1 MVIFI
6 YYIIVIYIIENC
18 NIFKKYNKEINILVS
33 QCVCYNI
40 GIIPKVK
47 LMPEAQPRDIN
58 DRGVLSLLM
67 TVGRK
72 HILMARSVAEGPNF
86 LKY

>member
-1 MVIFI
+1 MKAINTFLQCNNKHIITPQAFI
-6 YYIIVIYIIENC
+6 TLHHDI
-18 NIFKKYNKEINILVS
+18 
-33 QCVCYNI
+33 NI

-72 HILMARSVAEGPNF
+72 HILMARSVAEGSNF
-86 LKY
+86 

>member
-1 MVIFI
+1 MKIAPQRYWHEVI
-6 YYIIVIYIIENC
+6 
-18 NIFKKYNKEINILVS
+18 
-33 QCVCYNI
+33 NI

-72 HILMARSVAEGPNF
+72 HILMARSVAEGPNSF
-86 LKY
+86 KY

>member
-1 MVIFI
+1 MKIAPQRYWHEVI
-6 YYIIVIYIIENC
+6 
-18 NIFKKYNKEINILVS
+18 
-33 QCVCYNI
+33 NI

-72 HILMARSVAEGPNF
+72 HIPMARSVAEGPNF
-86 LKY
+86 IKY

>member
-1 MVIFI
+1 MSL
-6 YYIIVIYIIENC
+6 IIRKN
-18 NIFKKYNKEINILVS
+18 KYQL
-33 QCVCYNI
+33 YDNI

-58 DRGVLSLLM
+58 NRGVLSLLM

-72 HILMARSVAEGPNF
+72 HILMARSVAEGHQF
-86 LKY
+86 F